1 MAREEDPLAGPGTT
15 SPDEG
20 QSDPLYPLY
29 CPSLVR
35 AESEECCEVYRMM
48 PGYRV
53 GRRGRRE
60 ADIRQEIRTQ
70 GPVQAT
76 MDVYQ
81 VLSYNKVGNTLV
93 ANRGVF

>member
-1 MAREEDPLAGPGTT
+1 
-15 SPDEG
+15 
-20 QSDPLYPLY
+20 
-29 CPSLVR
+29 
-35 AESEECCEVYRMM
+35 MM

-93 ANRGVF
+93 ANRSVF

>member
-1 MAREEDPLAGPGTT
+1 MWRLCSQRLPVEQEDGQLAEPGAF
-15 SPDEG
+15 SPNTG
-20 QSDPLYPLY
+20 QIILR
-29 CPSLVR
+29 C
-35 AESEECCEVYRMM
+35 ESNSRNYKSFDRILCNFNIRMM

-81 VLSYNKVGNTLV
+81 VLSYNI
-93 ANRGVF
+93 